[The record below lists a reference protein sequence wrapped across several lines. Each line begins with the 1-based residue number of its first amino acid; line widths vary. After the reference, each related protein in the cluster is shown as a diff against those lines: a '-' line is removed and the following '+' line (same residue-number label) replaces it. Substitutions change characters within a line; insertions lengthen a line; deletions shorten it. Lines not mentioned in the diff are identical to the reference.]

1 MPPSGRA
8 TFLHHPLIWGRNNRT
23 VLVVGCDVI
32 RWEALSLDAVFT
44 QSRLSHRPKS
54 KVLQKHAYFSKYS
67 LQLVEHAKGRKKRY
81 LCPRVTGVRF
91 ISRLVSIPHM
101 DTDLYVR
108 MYTPTHRIEA
118 WLNAA
123 SEKVK

>member
-1 MPPSGRA
+1 MRYTRNLGYRIVQSPKFCKSMHIFPS
-8 TFLHHPLIWGRNNRT
+8 THCSW
-23 VLVVGCDVI
+23 
-32 RWEALSLDAVFT
+32 WSM
-44 QSRLSHRPKS
+44 
-54 KVLQKHAYFSKYS
+54 QKA
-67 LQLVEHAKGRKKRY
+67 EKKRY

-123 SEKVK
+123 SLARR